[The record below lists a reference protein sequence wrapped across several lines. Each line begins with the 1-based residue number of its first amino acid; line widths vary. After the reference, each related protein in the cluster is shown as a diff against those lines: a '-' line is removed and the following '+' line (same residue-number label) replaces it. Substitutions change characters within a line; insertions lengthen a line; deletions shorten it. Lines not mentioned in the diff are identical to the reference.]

1 MNDQITRAVLARQ
14 PEYPPE
20 QSMGGINTYT
30 VSCRVVGYTP
40 GYCVCLHKIAAF
52 ERDGELKSYAE
63 CDKGIR
69 SGDCPALGLR
79 AEERKAGKA
88 LYFVDRNLLREE
100 MDKYFADQNASFRP
114 ARATPVKPSIPLDS
128 GIVKKNTQPAKPAPS
143 ATVKSSIEDDGYA
156 AAINAA
162 IRETQAA
169 QKPEESM
176 PQAPVQSVEPSTKGM
191 SLLELA
197 RLHLNKTQ

>member
-1 MNDQITRAVLARQ
+1 MNDQITQAVLARQ

-30 VSCRVVGYTP
+30 VSCRVVGYSP

-52 ERDGELKSYAE
+52 ERDGELKSYAD

-100 MDKYFADQNASFRP
+100 MDRYFATQNESFRS
-114 ARATPVKPSIPLDS
+114 ARVTTTKPTVPLDS
-128 GIVKKNTQPAKPAPS
+128 GIVKKSTQPAKPAAS
-143 ATVKSSIEDDGYA
+143 STVKSSIEDDGYA

-169 QKPEESM
+169 PKSEEPK
-176 PQAPVQSVEPSTKGM
+176 PQAPAQSVAPSAKGM